1 MIKLSIQGEKK
12 LMSRSHSETL
22 HDRTRL
28 MFSPAPLSKGSSAR
42 HTVTGFL
49 MRFGFAMVA
58 GLSAFANS
66 AGAEEKGDS
75 NEAAEP
81 SGLGSLLDIAPGAF
95 TTGLRYPKF
104 YSDRNMNRD
113 TVDGS
118 LRDRQYL
125 LGSLGGARD
134 RWAANGFLFSAGITQ
149 TIQGVVDGAGEDGTT
164 RFQGS
169 ADLYFGIDTGRAGWW
184 SNGLIIAHAEG
195 NWDNP
200 VSDTGA
206 LLPLN
211 GDGTMPGTPS
221 SFALSE
227 FYLSQSLP
235 NNFSLVAG
243 KLSATA
249 YADRSFFAN
258 NERSQFLYEGLIN
271 NPILGSF
278 VPYTTW
284 GALLTKEINPT
295 FEIVGALL
303 ANNTNATTLGL
314 DDLDV
319 DELTAGLVFAW
330 KPQFGGKPGSYSMIL
345 GYTNKDTV
353 AFDVDERYFLEEII
367 GTVPVAE
374 KDSNH
379 AIVIGGSQY
388 LSINQSARRS
398 DGQPVGFGPFFRMGF
413 APSDR
418 NAIAQFYSIGLGGNG
433 GILNR
438 HDDNWGIGVAYTS
451 ISDDLR
457 DDLDALNND
466 VDSHETVVEAFYNLA
481 WTPAIRTSL
490 NVQYVDSA
498 DPSLDSATVLAV
510 RLQLDF

>member
-1 MIKLSIQGEKK
+1 MSSTDLS
-12 LMSRSHSETL
+12 ST
-22 HDRTRL
+22 
-28 MFSPAPLSKGSSAR
+28 GSSAR
-42 HTVTGFL
+42 HTVTGAL
-49 MRFGFAMVA
+49 MRFGLAMAV
-58 GLSAFANS
+58 GLSAFAGS
-66 AGAEEKGDS
+66 ACAEEKGDA

-81 SGLGSLLDIAPGAF
+81 SGLSSLLDIAPSAF
-95 TTGLRYPKF
+95 TTALRYPKF
-104 YSDRNMNRD
+104 YSDKNMNRD
-113 TVDGS
+113 TIDGP

-125 LGSLGGARD
+125 LGSLGGVRD

-149 TIQGVVDGAGEDGTT
+149 TVQGVVDGAGKDGAT

-169 ADLYFGIDTGRAGWW
+169 ADLYIGIDTGRAGWW

-227 FYLSQSLP
+227 LYLSQALP

-243 KLSATA
+243 KFSATA

-258 NERSQFLYEGLIN
+258 NERTQFLYEGLIN
-271 NPILGSF
+271 NPILGAF

-284 GALLTKEINPT
+284 GALLTKEISPT

-303 ANNTNATTLGL
+303 ANNTKATTIGL
-314 DDLDV
+314 NDLDA
-319 DELTAGLVFAW
+319 DELTAGLVLAW
-330 KPQFGGKPGSYSMIL
+330 KPQFGGKPGSYSVIF
-345 GYTNKDTV
+345 GYTNKDAV
-353 AFDVDERYFLEEII
+353 AYDVNERYFLEEII
-367 GTVPVAE
+367 GNVPVAE
-374 KDSNH
+374 KDNNR
-379 AIVIGGSQY
+379 AIVMGGSQY
-388 LSINQSARRS
+388 VSVNEGARRS
-398 DGQPVGFGPFFRMGF
+398 DGQLVGFGPFFRLGF

-457 DDLDALNND
+457 DDLGALNID
-466 VDSHETVVEAFYNLA
+466 LDSHETVFEAFYNVA
-481 WTPAIRTSL
+481 WTPAIKTSFDA
-490 NVQYVDSA
+490 QYVNSA
-498 DPSLDSATVLAV
+498 DPSLDNSIVLAM

>member
-1 MIKLSIQGEKK
+1 MP
-12 LMSRSHSETL
+12 RSHSETL

-28 MFSPAPLSKGSSAR
+28 MSSPALLSTGSSAR
-42 HTVTGFL
+42 HTVTAAL
-49 MRFGFAMVA
+49 MRFGLAMAV
-58 GLSAFANS
+58 GLSAFAS
-66 AGAEEKGDS
+66 SVGAEEKGNA

-81 SGLGSLLDIAPGAF
+81 SGLSSLLDIAPGTF
-95 TTGLRYPKF
+95 TTALRYPKF
-104 YSDRNMNRD
+104 YSDKNMNRD
-113 TVDGS
+113 TVDGP
-118 LRDRQYL
+118 LRARQYL
-125 LGSLGGARD
+125 LGSLGGVRD
-134 RWAANGFLFSAGITQ
+134 RWAENGFLFSAGITQ
-149 TIQGVVDGAGEDGTT
+149 TVQGVVDGAGEDGAT

-211 GDGTMPGTPS
+211 GDGTMPGTPL

-227 FYLSQSLP
+227 LYLSQILP
-235 NNFSLVAG
+235 NDFSLVAG
-243 KLSATA
+243 KFAATA

-258 NERSQFLYEGLIN
+258 NERTQFLYEGLIN

-284 GALLTKEINPT
+284 GALVSKEINPT
-295 FEIVGALL
+295 FEITGALL
-303 ANNTNATTLGL
+303 ANNTRATTVGL
-314 DDLDV
+314 NDLDA
-319 DELTAGLVFAW
+319 DELTAGLVFTW
-330 KPQFGGKPGSYSMIL
+330 TLQFGGKPGSYNMIL

-353 AFDVDERYFLEEII
+353 AFDIDERYFLEEII

-374 KDSNH
+374 KSNNR
-379 AIVIGGSQY
+379 AIVMGGNQY
-388 LSINQSARRS
+388 ISVNESARRS
-398 DGQPVGFGPFFRMGF
+398 DGQPVGFGPFVRVGF

-418 NAIAQFYSIGLGGNG
+418 NAIDQFYSIGLGGSG

-457 DDLDALNND
+457 DDLDALNTD
-466 VDSHETVVEAFYNLA
+466 VDSHETVFEAFYNVA
-481 WTPAIRTSL
+481 WTPAIRTSF
-490 NVQYVDSA
+490 NAQYVNSA
-498 DPSLDSATVLAV
+498 DPSLDDATVLAM